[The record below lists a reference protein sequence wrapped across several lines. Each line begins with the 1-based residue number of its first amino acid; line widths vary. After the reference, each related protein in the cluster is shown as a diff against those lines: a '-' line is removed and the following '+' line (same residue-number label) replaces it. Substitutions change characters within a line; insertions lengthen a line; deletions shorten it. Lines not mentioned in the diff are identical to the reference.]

1 MRFRIQDIFYSGSGV
16 GVPSYYIFLLFRV
29 KDAAPGLEEEHLS
42 PWMSDMHPTECY
54 GQNIHNYTNVI
65 CCHAAGG
72 LLVLLQGYTVLTW
85 IFFYR

>member
-1 MRFRIQDIFYSGSGV
+1 
-16 GVPSYYIFLLFRV
+16 V
-29 KDAAPGLEEEHLS
+29 KEAATGLEEEHLS
-42 PWMSDMHPTECY
+42 PWMSGMHPTECY

-85 IFFYR
+85 IFFLQMNTVTKVLCGGVDEGAKGDNEQTFHG